1 MSDLNTNGMTR
12 KVSASHND
20 ARTKIEYR
28 FPEHRVAIRE
38 GDEIDLT
45 LTVLNS
51 YDTSW
56 SFRSILGAFR
66 LLCANGMVEGTA
78 FQQYAH
84 KHTLNLD
91 TDRAIAEL
99 GLALD
104 NFESNAE
111 NWKMYPQ
118 ISVNAFEVDRVFKA
132 LAKGSKSL
140 RVALDES
147 YEGYARRL
155 GNNLWAL
162 LNTLTH
168 WSTHHKV
175 RNEANASSIIVTRED
190 RVRKVLPMLD
200 DIVYKVA

>member
-1 MSDLNTNGMTR
+1 
-12 KVSASHND
+12 
-20 ARTKIEYR
+20 
-28 FPEHRVAIRE
+28 
-38 GDEIDLT
+38 
-45 LTVLNS
+45 
-51 YDTSW
+51 
-56 SFRSILGAFR
+56 
-66 LLCANGMVEGTA
+66 MVEGTA

-91 TDRAIAEL
+91 TDRAIKEL
-99 GLALD
+99 SLALD

-111 NWKMYPQ
+111 NWKMYPH
-118 ISVNAFEVDRVFKA
+118 ISVSAFEVDKVFKA
-132 LAKGSKSL
+132 LAKKSKSL

-168 WSTHHKV
+168 WSTHYKV
-175 RNEANASSIIVTRED
+175 RNEANASSIILTRED

>member
-1 MSDLNTNGMTR
+1 MGIG
-12 KVSASHND
+12 
-20 ARTKIEYR
+20 TK
-28 FPEHRVAIRE
+28 
-38 GDEIDLT
+38 L
-45 LTVLNS
+45 
-51 YDTSW
+51 
-56 SFRSILGAFR
+56 
-66 LLCANGMVEGTA
+66 
-78 FQQYAH
+78 QQYAH

-91 TDRAIAEL
+91 TDRAIQEL

-111 NWKMYPQ
+111 NWKMYPK

-132 LAKGSKSL
+132 LAKESKSL